1 MARSVRQGV
10 FETNS
15 STQHSLTFAFEVN
28 KGNLKTLIGSDT
40 IRFGV
45 RTLEEIDKA
54 NTKKKNYAVDCDNT
68 FSWQDRADLFFWK
81 LLAAATSPASIL
93 IALEKIREVF
103 KKYGI
108 EVEFLIAKNIEYLKE
123 EFRYSG
129 YSDSVDFNLTN
140 YVDEYF
146 EDQLINYIF
155 SPYILEYSF
164 SDDCIGGKEI
174 DRLEKEF
181 NEVLQEFPEGAVGF
195 RDSDRS

>member
-1 MARSVRQGV
+1 MKQTRTSV

-45 RTLEEIDKA
+45 RTLEEIDNA
-54 NTKKKNYAVDCDNT
+54 NTKKKNYVVDCDNT

-81 LLAAATSPASIL
+81 LLKAAVSPAGVL
-93 IALEKIREVF
+93 ITLEKIREVF
-103 KKYGI
+103 KKYRI
-108 EVEFLIAKNIEYLKE
+108 EVEFLIAKNIGYLEE

-129 YSDSVDFNLTN
+129 DGDSVDYNLTN
-140 YVDEYF
+140 YADEDF

-174 DRLEKEF
+174 DRLEEEF
-181 NEVLQEFPEGAVGF
+181 DEVLQEFPEGAVGF
-195 RDSDRS
+195 RYSDRS

>member
-1 MARSVRQGV
+1 MARSVRQRV

-28 KGNLKTLIGSDT
+28 KGDLKTLIGSDT

-45 RTLEEIDKA
+45 RTLDEIDNA

-81 LLAAATSPASIL
+81 LLRAANSPARIL

-103 KKYGI
+103 KKCGI
-108 EVEFLIAKNIEYLKE
+108 EVEFLIAKNIEYLEE

-129 YSDSVDFNLTN
+129 EGDAVDFNLTN
-140 YVDEYF
+140 YADEDF
-146 EDQLINYIF
+146 EDQLVNYIF

-174 DRLEKEF
+174 DRLEKDF
-181 NEVLQEFPEGAVGF
+181 DEVLQEFPEGAVGF

>member
-1 MARSVRQGV
+1 MAKSVRQGV

-28 KGNLKTLIGSDT
+28 KGDLKTLIGSDT

-45 RTLEEIDKA
+45 RTLKEVDNA

-81 LLAAATSPASIL
+81 LIKAAESPASIL
-93 IALEKIREVF
+93 ITLEKIREVF

-108 EVEFLIAKNIEYLKE
+108 EVEFLIAKNIKYLKE
-123 EFRYSG
+123 NFGYSG
-129 YSDSVDFNLTN
+129 DSDSVDFNLTN
-140 YVDEYF
+140 YEDEDF

-155 SPYILEYSF
+155 SPHILEYSF
-164 SDDCIGGKEI
+164 CDECIGGKEI

-181 NEVLQEFPEGAVGF
+181 DEVLQEFPEGAVGF
-195 RDSDRS
+195 RDFDR

>member
-1 MARSVRQGV
+1 MKQIRKNL

-28 KGNLKTLIGSDT
+28 KGDLKTLIGSDT
-40 IRFGV
+40 IKFGV
-45 RTLEEIDKA
+45 RTLKEIYNA

-81 LLAAATSPASIL
+81 LIGAANSPASIL
-93 IALEKIREVF
+93 ITLEKIREIF

-123 EFRYSG
+123 EFEYWRE
-129 YSDSVDFNLTN
+129 SDSVNSNLTN
-140 YVDEYF
+140 YADEDF

-174 DRLEKEF
+174 DRLKEEF

-195 RDSDRS
+195 RDSDRL

>member
-1 MARSVRQGV
+1 MKQTRTSV

-45 RTLEEIDKA
+45 RTLDEIDDA

-81 LLAAATSPASIL
+81 LLKAAVSPAGVL
-93 IALEKIREVF
+93 ITLEKIRGVF

-129 YSDSVDFNLTN
+129 EGDAVDFNLTN
-140 YVDEYF
+140 YADEDF

-174 DRLEKEF
+174 DRLENDF
-181 NEVLQEFPEGAVGF
+181 DEVLQEFPEGAVGF
-195 RDSDRS
+195 RYSDRS

>member
-28 KGNLKTLIGSDT
+28 KGDLKTLIGSDT

-45 RTLEEIDKA
+45 RTLEEIDNA
-54 NTKKKNYAVDCDNT
+54 NTKKKNYVVDCDNT

-81 LLAAATSPASIL
+81 LLGAANSPAGIL

-129 YSDSVDFNLTN
+129 DGDSVDFNLTN
-140 YVDEYF
+140 YADEDF

-164 SDDCIGGKEI
+164 SDDSIEGKEI
-174 DRLEKEF
+174 DRLEEEF
-181 NEVLQEFPEGAVGF
+181 NEVLQEFPKGAVGF
-195 RDSDRS
+195 SYSDRS

>member
-28 KGNLKTLIGSDT
+28 KGDLKTLIGSDT

-45 RTLEEIDKA
+45 RTLEEIDNA

-81 LLAAATSPASIL
+81 LLGAANSPASIL
-93 IALEKIREVF
+93 ITLEKIREVF

-108 EVEFLIAKNIEYLKE
+108 DVEFLIAKNTEYLKE
-123 EFRYSG
+123 KFGYSG
-129 YSDSVDFNLTN
+129 DSDSVDFNLTN
-140 YVDEYF
+140 YEDEDF

-155 SPYILEYSF
+155 SPYILEYSYA
-164 SDDCIGGKEI
+164 DDCIEGKEI

-181 NEVLQEFPEGAVGF
+181 NEVLQEFPDGAVGF
-195 RDSDRS
+195 RDSDR

>member
-1 MARSVRQGV
+1 MARSVRQRV

-45 RTLEEIDKA
+45 RTLDEIDNA

-68 FSWQDRADLFFWK
+68 FPWQDRADLFFWK
-81 LLAAATSPASIL
+81 LLGAANSPAGIL

-129 YSDSVDFNLTN
+129 EGDAVDFNLTN
-140 YVDEYF
+140 YADEDF

-174 DRLEKEF
+174 DRLEEEF
-181 NEVLQEFPEGAVGF
+181 NEVLQEFPKGAVGF
-195 RDSDRS
+195 RYSDRS

>member
-28 KGNLKTLIGSDT
+28 KGDLKTLIGSDT

-45 RTLEEIDKA
+45 RTLDEIDNA

-81 LLAAATSPASIL
+81 LLKAANSPASIL
-93 IALEKIREVF
+93 ITLEKIREVF

-129 YSDSVDFNLTN
+129 EGDAVDFNLTN
-140 YVDEYF
+140 YVDEDF

-174 DRLEKEF
+174 DRLEEEF
-181 NEVLQEFPEGAVGF
+181 NEVLHEFPEGAVGF
-195 RDSDRS
+195 RESDRS

>member
-28 KGNLKTLIGSDT
+28 KGDLKTLIGSDT

-45 RTLEEIDKA
+45 RTLREIDDA

-81 LLAAATSPASIL
+81 LLGAANSPASIL
-93 IALEKIREVF
+93 ITLEKIREVF
-103 KKYGI
+103 RKYGI
-108 EVEFLIAKNIEYLKE
+108 EVEFLIAKNIEYLEE
-123 EFRYSG
+123 EFRDSG
-129 YSDSVDFNLTN
+129 DGDSVDFNLTN
-140 YVDEYF
+140 YTDEDF

-164 SDDCIGGKEI
+164 SDDSIGGKEI

>member
-1 MARSVRQGV
+1 MKQTRRSV

-15 STQHSLTFAFEVN
+15 STLHSLTFAFEVN
-28 KGNLKTLIGSDT
+28 KGDLKTLIGSDT

-45 RTLEEIDKA
+45 RTVEEIVKA

-81 LLAAATSPASIL
+81 LLRAAESKVSFL
-93 IALEKIREVF
+93 ITLEKIREVF

-129 YSDSVDFNLTN
+129 DDGDSVDFNLTN
-140 YVDEYF
+140 YADEDF

-155 SPYILEYSF
+155 SPYILEYSYE
-164 SDDCIGGKEI
+164 DDCIRGEEI

-181 NEVLQEFPEGAVGF
+181 NEVLQEFPEDAVGF
-195 RDSDRS
+195 HVTDR

>member
-28 KGNLKTLIGSDT
+28 KGDLKTLIGSDT

-45 RTLEEIDKA
+45 RTLDEIDNA

-81 LLAAATSPASIL
+81 LLKAANSPASIH
-93 IALEKIREVF
+93 ITLEKIREVF

-123 EFRYSG
+123 NFIDSG
-129 YSDSVDFNLTN
+129 DGDSVDFNLTN
-140 YVDEYF
+140 YADEDF